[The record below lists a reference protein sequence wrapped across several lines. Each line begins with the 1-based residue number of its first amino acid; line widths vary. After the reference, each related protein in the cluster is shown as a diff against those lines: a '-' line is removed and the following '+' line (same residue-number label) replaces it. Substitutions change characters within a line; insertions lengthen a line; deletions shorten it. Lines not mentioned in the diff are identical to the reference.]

1 MQRFSRKIVLLLLA
15 GYPLLFAAFQWQ
27 HHHRSQSLI
36 FHQLRTRADFLSRV
50 LAVQR
55 DSLSRMPLDSLQA
68 WQQRFGGFTKDLSAR
83 EIASRP
89 PAERPFLQAALKS
102 RRPTEVVRIDDRAYW
117 RIGAKVAADR
127 LQLIFLPWQRVL
139 AGTLPDALSEIE
151 VSLLWPEGKRGTP
164 EALPPSLWQ
173 QVFEQEDIWTGEL
186 AVQGARR
193 IVAAVPIKDFEFWDV
208 SAAAVVWQRTLHA
221 PKTAPWPAW
230 LPPLVAL
237 TWLLALSLA
246 LLRREMTHLAIASKA
261 TARALH
267 RPVWPW
273 SLLALIVW
281 LAWAAFEW
289 LAARDLAH
297 AARQAHIGLLAAAR
311 DYAVPIRLAPELRAE
326 LSHLFTVD
334 AIVFWSLWLLAGLLF
349 FATLAIVRNLSRPVH
364 LKTALTGLGFILP
377 SFLHLLIFSFI
388 PIAFAFYI
396 SFHIWSILS
405 PEKPFIGLDN
415 YREVFASRD
424 FWNSLKNTSLYVLHV
439 PVGMAVSLMLALI
452 MNRKNLPGL
461 GLFRTLFYLP
471 SITSFVAIAIVWQWI
486 YNPEFGLL
494 NYVLSKMQLGPY
506 PWLNSPKTALLSLM
520 LMAIWLQ
527 AGYQMVIYLAG
538 LQNIPEYL
546 YEAAKIDGANRWQ
559 LFWRI
564 TFPMLKP
571 TTFFILVTSLI
582 GSFQV
587 FTQIYVMT
595 EGGPL
600 KSTDVVVY
608 HIYKNAWDF
617 LRMGY
622 ASAMSFVLFFIIM
635 ALTLLQFHFMRRREV
650 W

>member
-1 MQRFSRKIVLLLLA
+1 MQRLSRNIVLLLLA

-27 HHHRSQSLI
+27 HHHRSQSLM
-36 FHQLRTRADFLSRV
+36 FHQLHARADFLARV
-50 LAVQR
+50 LAAQR
-55 DSLSRMPLDSLQA
+55 DSLANMPLDSLQA
-68 WQQRFGGFTKDLSAR
+68 WQQRFGGFARDVTAR

-89 PAERPFLQAALKS
+89 PAERPFLQAALKG
-102 RRPTEVVRIDDRAYW
+102 RRPVDLVRIDGRAYW
-117 RIGAKVAADR
+117 RIGEKIAADR
-127 LQLIFLPWQRVL
+127 LRLIFLPWQRAL
-139 AGTLPDALSEIE
+139 AAALPDALSEID
-151 VSLLWPEGKRGTP
+151 VSLLWPEDKRGAP
-164 EALPPSLWQ
+164 ETLPRLLWQ

-186 AVQGARR
+186 TVRGARR
-193 IVAAVPIKDFEFWDV
+193 AVAAVPIKDFEFWDV
-208 SAAAVVWQRTLHA
+208 SAAAVVWQRTLRL
-221 PKTAPWPAW
+221 PDTAPWPAW

-237 TWLLALSLA
+237 TGLLALSLA
-246 LLRREMTHLAIASKA
+246 LLRREMKRLAASSK
-261 TARALH
+261 TAAHAPRKPL
-267 RPVWPW
+267 WPW
-273 SLLALIVW
+273 SLLALTGW
-281 LAWAAFEW
+281 LAWAAIEW
-289 LAARDLAH
+289 QTARDLAH
-297 AARQAHIGLLAAAR
+297 AARQAHAELLAAAR
-311 DYAVPIRLAPELRAE
+311 AYAVPIRLAPEMRAE

-349 FATLAIVRNLSRPVH
+349 FAALAMVRHLSRPVH

-439 PVGMAVSLMLALI
+439 PVGMAVSLMLALV

-494 NYVLSKMQLGPY
+494 NYVLSKMHLGPY

-546 YEAAKIDGANRWQ
+546 YEAAKIDGANRLQ

-571 TTFFILVTSLI
+571 TSFFILVTSLI